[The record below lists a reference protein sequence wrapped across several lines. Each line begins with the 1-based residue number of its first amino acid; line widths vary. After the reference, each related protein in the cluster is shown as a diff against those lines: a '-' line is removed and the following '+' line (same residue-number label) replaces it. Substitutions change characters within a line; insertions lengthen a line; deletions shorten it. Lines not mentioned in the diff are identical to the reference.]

1 MSKRDVRLFLT
12 DMLDSIIKKIETW
25 LQNITFERF
34 SSDTMLQD
42 AIVRNLEI
50 IGEAAKNIPEE
61 IRVRYPEVPWQRVAG
76 FRNIAIHDYF
86 GVDLSI
92 VLEILTEGISSIK
105 PSLQKM
111 LNEVIP

>member
-12 DMLDSIIKKIETW
+12 DMMDSIVKIETW
-25 LQNITFERF
+25 LKNVTFEKF
-34 SSDTMLQD
+34 SSDSLLQD

-61 IRVRYPEVPWQRVAG
+61 MRTRYPDIPWKRVAG

-86 GVDLSI
+86 GVDLSL
-92 VLEILTEGISSIK
+92 VWKILTEGIVTIK
-105 PSLQKM
+105 PSLQKI
-111 LNEVIP
+111 LKEIGT